1 MKSALQQYKEMLTPG
16 AVFTVS
22 WPSPMTIHG
31 NTGTTVLTSP
41 DDLRTV
47 ERVTSSKV
55 YFKRGKDG
63 ATTSSDFPKAALIER
78 RDDGSFVFYDPK
90 SGRDAAGVWSE
101 SPNERGRLNYV
112 YTPGDCRK
120 DVTQQFD
127 AADLPSVSSPSQA
140 KAK

>member
-22 WPSPMTIHG
+22 WPTPLTIHG
-31 NTGTTVLTSP
+31 NTGTTVFTTP
-41 DDLRTV
+41 ADTRTV

-63 ATTSSDFPKAALIER
+63 ATTGSDFPKAALIELR
-78 RDDGSFVFYDPK
+78 EDGSFAFYDPK
-90 SGRDAAGVWSE
+90 AGRDADGVWRE
-101 SPNERGRLNYV
+101 SPNERGRLNYL

-120 DVTQQFD
+120 TVPQVES
-127 AADLPSVSSPSQA
+127 ADLPSEALSGKS
-140 KAK
+140 KAQ